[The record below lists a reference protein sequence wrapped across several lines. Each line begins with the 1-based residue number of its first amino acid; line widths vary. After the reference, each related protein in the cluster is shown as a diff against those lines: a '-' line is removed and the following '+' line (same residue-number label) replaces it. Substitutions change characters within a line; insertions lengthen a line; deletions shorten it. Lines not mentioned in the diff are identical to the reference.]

1 MFLWNFFQFVE
12 NVFSFYSCVSICTP
26 INMKEHFVHETKGD
40 DHWFRYV
47 PHATCHVPRSCG
59 GKRVS
64 SLCLRQIILSLRPY
78 WLHHKYMQ
86 MLIFNGIILM
96 YIVSNLQLSFTLT
109 FVLCVFFVF
118 FRFLKFEWQVMT
130 IRAVLLPASVIGHSS
145 RIPVLRDVRNNHLG
159 V

>member
-1 MFLWNFFQFVE
+1 MKLF
-12 NVFSFYSCVSICTP
+12 SICW
-26 INMKEHFVHETKGD
+26 KSVFVLFLCIYLHTYKYEGTLCARNKG
-40 DHWFRYV
+40 RR
-47 PHATCHVPRSCG
+47 PLISLRATCHVPRSCG

-86 MLIFNGIILM
+86 MLIFNRIILM

-109 FVLCVFFVF
+109 FVLCVFLFF